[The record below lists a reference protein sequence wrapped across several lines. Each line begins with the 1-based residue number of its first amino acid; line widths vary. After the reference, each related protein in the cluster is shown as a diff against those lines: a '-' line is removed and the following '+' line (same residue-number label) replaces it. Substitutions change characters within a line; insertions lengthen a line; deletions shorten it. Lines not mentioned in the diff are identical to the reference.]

1 MSPISHGRDG
11 MVRAAAQS
19 LPTGVDLIFVSY
31 DGAAIYDLLVA
42 NLATA
47 QPP

>member
-19 LPTGVDLIFVSY
+19 LAAGVDLILVNY
-31 DGAAIYDLLVA
+31 DGAAIYDLPAA
-42 NLATA
+42 NLAMA